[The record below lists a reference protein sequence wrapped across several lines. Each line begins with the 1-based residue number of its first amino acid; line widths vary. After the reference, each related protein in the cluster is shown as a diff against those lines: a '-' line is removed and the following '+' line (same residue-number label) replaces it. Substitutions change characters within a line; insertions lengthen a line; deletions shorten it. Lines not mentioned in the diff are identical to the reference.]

1 MSDKLS
7 VNIKVENFGP
17 FKYVGCGTVAMML
30 YEGLSGLGTL
40 DVEMNSSRH
49 DQDVTH
55 VHTLGPAAYYTKV
68 RAKGVKILT
77 AHSTPS
83 LNVNNLAGASLINRM
98 YKPLYGTYDHIITIT
113 ADNERE
119 IKEMLPDMPTTRI
132 PSCVNM
138 DKYRPDAEKRRAFR
152 EKYGFSD
159 EDTVI
164 LQVAQQTPRKGI
176 YDFLDLADRLPDY
189 KFMWI
194 GGFPYGPI
202 SEDRKAVEERKKKAG
217 KNVIFPGFVPD
228 ITGAYAGADVF
239 LFPSYG
245 DLMSISILEAL
256 SSGLPVLSRNLK
268 EYKELFPGVAAL
280 FEDISE
286 VPDLLRDE
294 ENLRKAAARARPSVE
309 PYDIR
314 KVAQMHADLYA
325 RLSDEQKSKQAGR
338 S

>member
-1 MSDKLS
+1 MR
-7 VNIKVENFGP
+7 VNIRVENYSV
-17 FKYVGCGTVAMML
+17 FKYVGCATVAMML
-30 YEGLSGLGTL
+30 YEGLQATPGVSVDL
-40 DVEMNSSRH
+40 NSREHTH
-49 DQDVTH
+49 DITH
-55 VHTLGPAAYYTKV
+55 CHTLGPGAFYSKV
-68 RAKGVKILT
+68 RAKGVRVLT

-83 LNVNNLAGASLINRM
+83 LNVNNLAGASLINKM
-98 YKPLYGTYDHIITIT
+98 YKPLYGSYDHIITIT

-119 IKEMLPDMPTTRI
+119 IHEMLPDMPTTRI

-138 DKYRPDAEKRRAFR
+138 GKYKPDEGKRAEFR
-152 EKYGFSD
+152 EHYGFTD

-176 YDFLDLADRLPDY
+176 YDFLDLAEKMPDY

-202 SEDRKAVEERKKKAG
+202 SDDRKKVQARKEKAG
-217 KNVIFPGFVPD
+217 DNVIFPGFVPD

-256 SSGLPVLSRNLK
+256 SSGLPVISRNLK
-268 EYKELFPGVAAL
+268 EYKELFPGIAGF

-286 VPDLLRDE
+286 VPDLIADE
-294 ENLRKAAARARPSVE
+294 ANLRAAKYRARESVE
-309 PYDIR
+309 KYDIK
-314 KVAQMHADLYA
+314 KVARMHADLYQEL
-325 RLSDEQKSKQAGR
+325 LS
-338 S
+338 